1 MSIFGKKKSTIGHK
15 YYLGMHMVLCHGTLD
30 SLNAIYVDGDK
41 EIWSGKVTDNETISI
56 DKPQILGGNSSE
68 GGIVGDIDV
77 LMGKSNQGANA
88 YLQAKAGAVPNFRG
102 VCSVVLKQMYLG
114 NNAYLKRWSFRV
126 TRTRTW
132 DLWSPG
138 LGAIGGKKDKTK
150 PAAQGKIVIIH
161 DVSYSMAEAN
171 KPAHALALINMFKG
185 VISDLVDQGLDYEIH
200 TYAVSDFGHC
210 APAYYRGGFYFP
222 IQSST
227 GKQFS
232 KVDYNTV
239 ASLAPY
245 RFCSPVKEDQVVIT
259 DPLNGK
265 AVLKSSYHPSFGE
278 LSEIDGEFVPVNYV
292 GEPIYSI
299 GGQVAN
305 DTVFYN
311 SIHVYA
317 PQDVYTSWSEIGVL
331 YFHPDNPS
339 AYPTKN
345 ASRKRMFDTYA
356 GGRAWESRIVSPNIL
371 SSLLQLDEAGNK
383 VVVYITDSFNDPHR
397 SLDQPGFVRSS
408 SMTGYNAE
416 SGHAEVVRLDA
427 NDSSQ
432 VPGDTFIN
440 GIVASAAEYRRN
452 TSPTHDAIPG
462 AQVTRSKRNLIKMM
476 TVWAT
481 QTTEEKI
488 FPWIDKL
495 DRRLSAPYTDQGVN
509 GTLPYNY
516 FDETPVLDGSPQNY
530 EKILENFK
538 KMLRWEYDS
547 PDPGGTGGG
556 GTGDSYGSDMNPAHI
571 VRECLTNPIWGM
583 GYPTSEID
591 NTSFTN
597 AALIFDE
604 EELGLSIILD
614 KESTVEEFIKE
625 ILRHVDAVLYIDRRT
640 GLFCLKPVRDDYSLE
655 SLPVIDES
663 NTIAIS
669 DYSKP
674 TLGELT
680 NSITVNAWDKET
692 NTTLSVT
699 VQNPALFMVQGREIG
714 TKIQYPGITNRT
726 NAIRVAQRDL
736 RIYSTALVRCTIETT
751 DVSEGMNVGSV
762 FALSLADY
770 DIEKLP
776 MRVIGID
783 YGTDKSHAVRIS
795 CVQDVFS
802 TPTTT
807 IVKPSG
813 PVWTNPTT
821 ILPSPITDGISIE
834 CPYYE
839 LCQQIGQVQVDANL
853 AATPEIGMVL
863 TAAIQPDN
871 ANAGVVYVTDKDY
884 TSFDQVG
891 TLSFAV
897 VCGTMTELAID
908 AETVQVYIYDTDAA
922 KIKTGEW
929 AYMVREFIS
938 VIGLVRNSTNL
949 WTLTIKRGCFDTQPV
964 VHPVDSKIY
973 FMDTN
978 NFLYLNEYVLSEKVN
993 LSVSARNTTGETT
1006 PSYNFNN
1013 YVAIDA
1019 RAIRPYPPQDVT
1031 INNTYY
1037 NIDQLSTIEVKWA
1050 YRDRKMQTGGS
1061 ILGFKDPSLLSPEP
1075 GTTYT
1080 LQLYDVNSDTIC
1092 YEAAG
1097 LTGTSHTV
1105 PQNLIPFE
1113 YNSVQ
1118 LIVKSVRDGF
1128 ECYLPYVQDIKL
1140 TPPIGGMLKF
1150 KMDDLS
1156 APPSGGN
1163 INFNLQ

>member
-56 DKPQILGGNSSE
+56 DKPKILGGNSSE

-88 YLQAKAGAVPNFRG
+88 YLQGTAGAVPNFRG

-132 DLWSPG
+132 DLWNPG
-138 LGAIGGKKDKTK
+138 LGSIGGEKDPIQ
-150 PAAQGKIVIIH
+150 PASQGDIVIIF
-161 DVSYSMAEAN
+161 DASESMVENTAKYARA
-171 KPAHALALINMFKG
+171 KALEGMLRGAVNALI
-185 VISDLVDQGLDYEIH
+185 DQGLSYSVT
-200 TYAVSDFGHC
+200 TYSITDFGTTSGVS
-210 APAYYRGGFYFP
+210 YYGLGGSSDVLYSQPIVSETGRQHMQQFVVDIDFAAQYRFP
-222 IQSST
+222 KPSVT
-227 GKQFS
+227 NG
-232 KVDYNTV
+232 KVDFD
-239 ASLAPY
+239 SLTGEVIYLNCIHPTLAVPY
-245 RFCSPVKEDQVVIT
+245 IE
-259 DPLNGK
+259 
-265 AVLKSSYHPSFGE
+265 
-278 LSEIDGEFVPVNYV
+278 
-292 GEPIYSI
+292 EPIYSI
-299 GGQVAN
+299 GGGTLIDAI
-305 DTVFYN
+305 YLN
-311 SIHVYA
+311 SIHMPFYS
-317 PQDVYTSWSEIGVL
+317 PIGYTSFSEIDSN
-331 YFHPDNPS
+331 YFTSYNPGFPD
-339 AYPTKN
+339 KN
-345 ASRKRMFDTYA
+345 YARKSQLLSTY
-356 GGRAWESRIVSPNIL
+356 RCTESKIVSPNYL
-371 SSLLQLDEAGNK
+371 ASCLNLNSPGNK
-383 VVVYITDSFNDPHR
+383 IVVYITDSFHAGANLPY
-397 SLDQPGFVRSS
+397 QYTGFTRQSS
-408 SMTGYNAE
+408 IVIPSDRGEGPSVNL
-416 SGHAEVVRLDA
+416 SGRA
-427 NDSSQ
+427 SY

-440 GIVASAAEYRRN
+440 AIMSSAAAYRMKDSDVPPEEAC
-452 TSPTHDAIPG
+452 TFE
-462 AQVTRSKRNLIKMM
+462 KRNLIKMM
-476 TVWAT
+476 VVETT
-481 QTTEEKI
+481 QTTELKE
-488 FPWIDKL
+488 FPWMPQPQS
-495 DRRLSAPYTDQGVN
+495 RRISAPYSYQGRN
-509 GTLPYNY
+509 GTLPGNY
-516 FDETPVLDGSPQNY
+516 FDETPVLDGSARAY
-530 EKILENFK
+530 EKIMENFW

-547 PDPGGTGGG
+547 PDPGGSSGG

-597 AALIFDE
+597 AAIIFDNE
-604 EELGLSIILD
+604 ALGLSIILD

-680 NSITVNAWDKET
+680 NSITVNAWDKAT

-751 DVSEGMNVGSV
+751 DVSESMNVGSV
-762 FALSLADY
+762 FALSWADY

-783 YGTDKSHAVRIS
+783 YGTDKSHAVCIS

-807 IVKPSG
+807 IVKPSD

-821 ILPSPITDGISIE
+821 IPPSPITDGISIE

-863 TAAIQPDN
+863 TAAIEPAN
-871 ANAGVVYVTDKDY
+871 SNAGVVYVTDVDY
-884 TSFDQVG
+884 KTFDQVG
-891 TLSFAV
+891 NVSFSV
-897 VCGTMTELAID
+897 VCGTMSAVAIYAD
-908 AETVQVYIYDTDAA
+908 TIQVYILDADA
-922 KIKTGEW
+922 EKIKTGEW
-929 AYMVREFIS
+929 AYMHLEFIC
-938 VIGLVRNSTNL
+938 VTDVVRDSANL
-949 WTLTIKRGCFDTQPV
+949 WTLTVKRGCFDTQPV
-964 VHPVDSKIY
+964 EHPIDSKIY

-978 NFLYLNEYVLSEKVN
+978 NFLYLNEYVLSESVN
-993 LSVSARNTTGETT
+993 LSVSSRNNTGETN
-1006 PSYNFNN
+1006 PSYNFNTS
-1013 YVAIDA
+1013 VAIEG
-1019 RAIRPYPPQDVT
+1019 RAIRPYPPQNVT
-1031 INNTYY
+1031 INNLYY
-1037 NIDQLSTIEVKWA
+1037 NTDQLSSIEVKWA
-1050 YRDRKMQTGGS
+1050 YRDRKMQTGGA
-1061 ILGFKDPSLLSPEP
+1061 IIGFKDQSLLFPEP

-1080 LQLYDVNSDTIC
+1080 LQLYDVNSDTVC
-1092 YEAAG
+1092 YEATG
-1097 LTGTSHTV
+1097 LTGTSHIV
-1105 PQNLIPFE
+1105 PQKLIPFE
-1113 YNSVQ
+1113 YTSVQ

-1128 ECYLPYVQDIKL
+1128 ECYRPYVQDISL
-1140 TPPIGGMLKF
+1140 APPIGGKLNF

-1156 APPSGGN
+1156 APQSGGA
-1163 INFNLQ
+1163 ITFNLQ